1 MGLLGHLV
9 LTVTGWRP
17 VRRMFTS
24 GGWGRR
30 AAMRFVAGET
40 LDEAVAVTRDLN
52 SRGFLVSL
60 DHLGEHV
67 SDAALAAQAEK
78 EYRDCLDRIQAEGL
92 DANISVK
99 LTQLG
104 LGLDDGLAERLL
116 GALAVRAAA
125 CDTTVTVDME
135 ESALT
140 QATLDLYC
148 RAQAEHGN
156 LGLALQA
163 ALHRTP
169 ADLARVLPLGGLIR
183 LCKGAYD
190 EPAEVA
196 LRKRQQVSTAY
207 ASLLADLMAC
217 GGVRPAV
224 ASHDGRLVDRARE
237 LARGRQQPFEF
248 QMLYGIRPSL
258 QAELVAARFPVR
270 VYVPYGVA
278 WYPYL
283 TRRLAERPA
292 NVWFFARAFFGH

>member
-1 MGLLGHLV
+1 VSLLGRLV
-9 LTVTGWRP
+9 LTVTGWGP

-24 GGWGRR
+24 GRWGRR

-40 LDEAVAVTRDLN
+40 LDEAVAVARDLN
-52 SRGFLVSL
+52 SRGLLVSL
-60 DHLGEHV
+60 DLLGEHV
-67 SDAALAAQAEK
+67 TDAALASQSAEG
-78 EYRDCLDRIQAEGL
+78 YGVCLDRIQADGL
-92 DANISVK
+92 EANISIK

-104 LGLDDGLAERLL
+104 LGLDDELAERLL
-116 GALAVRAAA
+116 GELAARAAA
-125 CDTTVTVDME
+125 AGTTVTVDME

-140 QATLDLYC
+140 GVTLDLYC

-169 ADLARVLPLGGLIR
+169 ADLARVLPLGGHLR

-196 LRKRQQVSTAY
+196 LRRRQQVSAAY
-207 ASLLADLMAC
+207 ASLLAELMAC
-217 GGVRPAV
+217 EGVRPAV
-224 ASHDGRLVDRARE
+224 ATHDGRLVARARE
-237 LARGRQQPFEF
+237 LAGGRQQPFEF
-248 QMLYGIRPSL
+248 QMLYGIRSSL
-258 QAELVAARFPVR
+258 QAELVAAGFPVR
-270 VYVPYGVA
+270 VYVPYGAA

>member
-1 MGLLGHLV
+1 VSLLGRAV
-9 LTVTGWRP
+9 LIVTGWGP

-24 GGWGRR
+24 GRWGRR
-30 AAMRFVAGET
+30 VAMRFVAGET
-40 LDEAVAVTRDLN
+40 LDEAAAVARDLN

-60 DHLGEHV
+60 DLLGEHV
-67 SDAALAAQAEK
+67 TDAALASQSAAD
-78 EYRDCLDRIQAEGL
+78 YRVCLDRIQADGL
-92 DANISVK
+92 NANISVK

-104 LGLDDGLAERLL
+104 LGLDPGLAERFL
-116 GALAVRAAA
+116 GGLAGRAGAAA
-125 CDTTVTVDME
+125 TTVTVDME
-135 ESALT
+135 ESTLT
-140 QATLDLYC
+140 GVTLDLYC

-169 ADLARVLPLGGLIR
+169 ADLARVLPLGGHIR

-196 LRKRQQVSTAY
+196 LRRPEQVSAAF
-207 ASLLADLMAC
+207 ASLLVELMAC
-217 GGVRPAV
+217 EGVRPAV
-224 ASHDGRLVDRARE
+224 ATHDGRLVARARE

-258 QAELVAARFPVR
+258 QAELVAAGFPVR

-283 TRRLAERPA
+283 TRRMAERPS
-292 NVWFFARAFFGH
+292 NLWFFARAFFGR

>member
-1 MGLLGHLV
+1 MSLLGRLV
-9 LTVTGWRP
+9 LMVTGWGP

-24 GGWGRR
+24 GRWGRR

-40 LDEAVAVTRDLN
+40 LDEAVAVARDLN

-60 DHLGEHV
+60 DLLGEHV
-67 SDAALAAQAEK
+67 TDAALASQSAEG
-78 EYRDCLDRIQAEGL
+78 YGVCLDRIQADGL
-92 DANISVK
+92 EANISVK

-104 LGLDDGLAERLL
+104 LGLDGGLAERLL
-116 GALAVRAAA
+116 GELAVRAAA
-125 CDTTVTVDME
+125 AGTTVTVDME

-140 QATLDLYC
+140 GVTLDLYC

-169 ADLARVLPLGGLIR
+169 ADLARVLPLGGHLR

-196 LRKRQQVSTAY
+196 LRRREQVSAAY
-207 ASLLADLMAC
+207 ASLLAELMADE
-217 GGVRPAV
+217 GVRPAV
-224 ASHDGRLVDRARE
+224 ATHDGRLVARARE
-237 LARGRQQPFEF
+237 LAGGRQQPFEF

-258 QAELVAARFPVR
+258 QAELVAAGFPVR
-270 VYVPYGVA
+270 VYVPYGAA

-292 NVWFFARAFFGH
+292 NVWFFARAFFGR

>member
-1 MGLLGHLV
+1 MSLLGRLV
-9 LTVTGWRP
+9 LMVTGWGP

-24 GGWGRR
+24 GRWGRR
-30 AAMRFVAGET
+30 AAIRFVAGET
-40 LDEAVAVTRDLN
+40 LDEAAAVARDLN

-60 DHLGEHV
+60 DLLGEHV
-67 SDAALAAQAEK
+67 TDAALACQSAEG
-78 EYRDCLDRIQAEGL
+78 YGVCLDRIQADGL
-92 DANISVK
+92 EANISIK

-104 LGLDDGLAERLL
+104 LGLADELAERLL
-116 GALAVRAAA
+116 GELAARAAA
-125 CDTTVTVDME
+125 AATTVTVDME

-140 QATLDLYC
+140 GATLDIYC
-148 RAQAEHGN
+148 RAQTQHGN

-169 ADLARVLPLGGLIR
+169 ADLARVLPLGGHIR

-196 LRKRQQVSTAY
+196 LRRREQVSAAY
-207 ASLLADLMAC
+207 ASLLAELMAC
-217 GGVRPAV
+217 EGVRPAV
-224 ASHDGRLVDRARE
+224 ATHDGRLVARARE
-237 LARGRQQPFEF
+237 LAGGRKQPFEF

-258 QAELVAARFPVR
+258 QAELVAAGFPVR
-270 VYVPYGVA
+270 VYVPYGEA

-292 NVWFFARAFFGH
+292 NVWFFARAFFGR

>member
-1 MGLLGHLV
+1 MGLLGRLV
-9 LTVTGWRP
+9 LIVTGWRP
-17 VRRMFTS
+17 VRRLFER

-52 SRGFLVSL
+52 ARGFLVSL

-67 SDAALAAQAEK
+67 SDAALAVQAER
-78 EYRDCLDRIQAEGL
+78 EYRECLDRIAAEGL

-104 LGLDDGLAERLL
+104 LGLDDGLAERSL
-116 GALAVRAAA
+116 GALADHAEA
-125 CDTTVTVDME
+125 CGTSVTVDME

-140 QATLDLYC
+140 QVTLDLYG
-148 RAQAEHGN
+148 RAQPAHGN

-163 ALHRTP
+163 ALRRTP

-196 LRKRQQVSTAY
+196 FRRRAQVAEAY

-217 GGVRPAV
+217 EGVRPAV
-224 ASHDGRLVDRARE
+224 ATHDGRLVARARE
-237 LARGRQQPFEF
+237 LARDRQQPFEF
-248 QMLYGIRPSL
+248 QMLYGIRNSL
-258 QAELVAARFPVR
+258 QAELVAAGFPVR
-270 VYVPYGVA
+270 VYVPYGAA

-292 NVWFFARAFFGH
+292 NLWFFARAFFGR